1 MMQNSDTQKN
11 ERNFE
16 DQIAA
21 RQQYTL
27 YENSTYMVVSKM
39 AYLIGVP
46 QAIFENEHE
55 PPQMEWYLELEK
67 DKNARIIRNLCIL
80 RTAIERNFR
89 SISQAMRYDLKSIL
103 SLPEYIPPKC
113 IDQLTA
119 DGISIYRANAQPIQY
134 ILDINHHISNRIN
147 NCRGLFPIWL
157 KWEYIREIFI
167 MPGGTTEKG
176 TKAAADEYYANI
188 DR

>member
-1 MMQNSDTQKN
+1 MMQNSDEQKN
-11 ERNFE
+11 GRDFE

-27 YENSTYMVVSKM
+27 YENSTYMVVSKI

-46 QAIFENEHE
+46 QTIFENEHE

-103 SLPEYIPPKC
+103 SLPEYIPTSSV
-113 IDQLTA
+113 DQLSA
-119 DGISIYRANAQPIQY
+119 NKQKVDMRARKP
-134 ILDINHHISNRIN
+134 
-147 NCRGLFPIWL
+147 L
-157 KWEYIREIFI
+157 KTLTF
-167 MPGGTTEKG
+167 
-176 TKAAADEYYANI
+176 
-188 DR
+188 